1 MPIILTNDD
10 GIDAPGIAA
19 LREALSGE
27 DVITVAPVDHV
38 SECSHRVTT
47 QRPITIEERGENRYA
62 IDALPA
68 DCTRVALLHILPR
81 LGVKIDPRNTWVYS
95 GINEG
100 GNLGADVY
108 ISGTVAAVRE
118 AAFHSL
124 PGVAF
129 SQYRKGRRGPE
140 SIDWPRAIGY
150 TRRVLAELRGRELPE
165 GAFWN
170 VNFPCIDEASGGEPR
185 IIFCERSRHPLPVKY
200 DDTADGLSYVH
211 SQYHKRTSEPGSD
224 VAVCFGGNIAVSMIE
239 L

>member
-1 MPIILTNDD
+1 M
-10 GIDAPGIAA
+10 
-19 LREALSGE
+19 
-27 DVITVAPVDHV
+27 DHV

-47 QRPITIEERGENRYA
+47 QRAIKVEQRGERSFA
-62 IDALPA
+62 VDAMPA
-68 DCTRVALLHILPR
+68 DCTRVALLHILPS
-81 LGVKIDPRNTWVYS
+81 LGITADASNTWVYS

-100 GNLGADVY
+100 GNLGADIY

-129 SQYRKGRRGPE
+129 SHYRRGRRGPE
-140 SIDWPRAIGY
+140 AINWPRAIRW
-150 TRRVLAELRGRELPE
+150 TRRVLEALRDRQLLP

-170 VNFPCIDEASGGEPR
+170 VNFPCIDGEEDPQ

-200 DDTADGLSYVH
+200 DHTPDGLTYIH
-211 SQYHKRTSEPGSD
+211 SRYHQRTREPGSD
-224 VAVCFGGNIAVSMIE
+224 VDVCFGGNIAVSMVH